1 MNKRNFIF
9 LLSIFLL
16 ILVFYVDIS
25 TSTQNHT
32 SKNILIGSFVGGRSH
47 VNPMLDIAVLL
58 YERGYN
64 IILVATESHSLSL
77 EYPTL
82 KHVPLRARPSD
93 FSYIKIVRESFH
105 KEYNY
110 KNLAALHE
118 FHIKSYNYVFEV
130 YKNTAEEFDV
140 DLFFCDALLNDACL
154 DVANALKKPVVGYT
168 VNLNALVTS
177 MHKSDPTLKCHV
189 SLENVSFFERFR
201 CVIIEPIR
209 LLYLTYPF
217 INRLNDARKQINVES
232 VFTSAG
238 RLLRTSLVLV
248 DTFFGFEVPQTLPPN
263 IQEIG
268 PVMSEE
274 YPSLTP
280 ELDDFLNG
288 HKRVLYVSFGTR
300 FFTTI
305 ENNNKLLKAFI
316 EAIDKKIIDGVIWTL
331 VLTSK
336 DDFSPTLNLLDGT
349 EIQTSSILNNKHP
362 HIHISKFG
370 PQFSIL
376 NHNNTKLFLSHGGTI
391 SCHESLY
398 TGTPMLVFPF
408 AYDQAGNAE
417 KLKLNGVGLILSKLN
432 LDVNDVI
439 SKIDLLLKDE
449 NVKKNVK
456 RLKFLSMINSKRK
469 YRAADLIEYTL
480 HDSHN
485 KGTSKGFLNDW
496 IPKARFFEGD
506 VNIYVALLSVIFGL
520 RLIGIGI

>member
-1 MNKRNFIF
+1 
-9 LLSIFLL
+9 
-16 ILVFYVDIS
+16 
-25 TSTQNHT
+25 
-32 SKNILIGSFVGGRSH
+32 
-47 VNPMLDIAVLL
+47 
-58 YERGYN
+58 
-64 IILVATESHSLSL
+64 
-77 EYPTL
+77 
-82 KHVPLRARPSD
+82 
-93 FSYIKIVRESFH
+93 
-105 KEYNY
+105 
-110 KNLAALHE
+110 
-118 FHIKSYNYVFEV
+118 
-130 YKNTAEEFDV
+130 
-140 DLFFCDALLNDACL
+140 
-154 DVANALKKPVVGYT
+154 
-168 VNLNALVTS
+168 

-336 DDFSPTLNLLDGT
+336 DDFSPTLNLIDGT
-349 EIQTSSILNNKHP
+349 AIQTSSILNNKHP

-398 TGTPMLVFPF
+398 T
-408 AYDQAGNAE
+408 
-417 KLKLNGVGLILSKLN
+417 GLILSKLN

>member
-64 IILVATESHSLSL
+64 
-77 EYPTL
+77 
-82 KHVPLRARPSD
+82 
-93 FSYIKIVRESFH
+93 
-105 KEYNY
+105 
-110 KNLAALHE
+110 
-118 FHIKSYNYVFEV
+118 
-130 YKNTAEEFDV
+130 
-140 DLFFCDALLNDACL
+140 
-154 DVANALKKPVVGYT
+154 
-168 VNLNALVTS
+168 
-177 MHKSDPTLKCHV
+177 
-189 SLENVSFFERFR
+189 
-201 CVIIEPIR
+201 
-209 LLYLTYPF
+209 
-217 INRLNDARKQINVES
+217 
-232 VFTSAG
+232 
-238 RLLRTSLVLV
+238 
-248 DTFFGFEVPQTLPPN
+248 VPQTLPPN

-280 ELDDFLNG
+280 ELDDFLNK

>member
-16 ILVFYVDIS
+16 ILVFYVDVS

-82 KHVPLRARPSD
+82 KHVPLRARPYD

-168 VNLNALVTS
+168 VNLN
-177 MHKSDPTLKCHV
+177 
-189 SLENVSFFERFR
+189 
-201 CVIIEPIR
+201 
-209 LLYLTYPF
+209 
-217 INRLNDARKQINVES
+217 
-232 VFTSAG
+232 G

-280 ELDDFLNG
+280 ELEDFLNG

-336 DDFSPTLNLLDGT
+336 DDFSPTLNLID
-349 EIQTSSILNNKHP
+349 
-362 HIHISKFG
+362 
-370 PQFSIL
+370 
-376 NHNNTKLFLSHGGTI
+376 GTI

>member
-82 KHVPLRARPSD
+82 KHVPLRARPYD
-93 FSYIKIVRESFH
+93 FSYIKIVRETFH

-118 FHIKSYNYVFEV
+118 FHIKSYNYPWYVFEV

-280 ELDDFLNG
+280 ELDDFLNK

-417 KLKLNGVGLILSKLN
+417 KLKLNG
-432 LDVNDVI
+432 
-439 SKIDLLLKDE
+439 
-449 NVKKNVK
+449 
-456 RLKFLSMINSKRK
+456 
-469 YRAADLIEYTL
+469 
-480 HDSHN
+480 
-485 KGTSKGFLNDW
+485 
-496 IPKARFFEGD
+496 
-506 VNIYVALLSVIFGL
+506 
-520 RLIGIGI
+520 

>member
-1 MNKRNFIF
+1 MKKRNFIF

-16 ILVFYVDIS
+16 ILVFYVDVS

-82 KHVPLRARPSD
+82 KHVPLRARPYD

-168 VNLNALVTS
+168 VNLN
-177 MHKSDPTLKCHV
+177 
-189 SLENVSFFERFR
+189 
-201 CVIIEPIR
+201 
-209 LLYLTYPF
+209 
-217 INRLNDARKQINVES
+217 
-232 VFTSAG
+232 G

-336 DDFSPTLNLLDGT
+336 DDFSPTLNLIDGT
-349 EIQTSSILNNKHP
+349 EIQTSSILDNKHP

-485 KGTSKGFLNDW
+485 KDTSKGFLKDW

-520 RLIGIGI
+520 RLIGVGI